1 MPTIKLPIVISGP
14 MKEQLMALL
23 RYLLLI
29 LATSLVA
36 KHWLPIDTD
45 VQQLVGI
52 IMGLVTAGWS
62 QSTVRKDNAIKQTL
76 EKYAP
81 DEVATTSVP
90 VTKQTSIRF
99 KSSGVAT
106 FVVLGLALLLAGCG
120 PMLSAIGLVPPA
132 PVAVAQTTKLDEQV
146 ALSVELAYK
155 GARLAVSTGIK
166 AGLIKGALA
175 GRIAAADDTAY
186 KAVVAVRAAYDA
198 GNAASYD
205 IAAERARAAIADIIT
220 LTLERK

>member
-23 RYLLLI
+23 RYVLLI

-52 IMGLVTAGWS
+52 IMGILTAGWS
-62 QSTVRKDNAIKQTL
+62 QATVRKDNAIKQTL
-76 EKYAP
+76 ERYAP
-81 DEVATTSVP
+81 DEIATTIAPMEKRSD
-90 VTKQTSIRF
+90 VTF

-106 FVVLGLALLLAGCG
+106 FIVLGLALLLAGCG

-166 AGLIKGALA
+166 AGLIKGPLA
-175 GRIAAADDTAY
+175 GRIAAADDAAY
-186 KAVVAVRAAYDA
+186 KAVLTVRAAYDA

-205 IAAERARAAIADIIT
+205 IAAERARAAIADVIS

>member
-23 RYLLLI
+23 RYVLLI

-52 IMGLVTAGWS
+52 IMGILTAGWS
-62 QSTVRKDNAIKQTL
+62 QATVRKDNAVKQVL

-81 DEVATTSVP
+81 DDVATTVVP
-90 VTKQTSIRF
+90 MEKQNNVQF
-99 KSSGVAT
+99 NSSGVAT
-106 FVVLGLALLLAGCG
+106 FIVLGLALLLAGCG

-166 AGLIKGALA
+166 AGLIKGPLA
-175 GRIAAADDTAY
+175 GRIAAADDAAY
-186 KAVVAVRAAYDA
+186 KAVLTVRAAYDA

-205 IAAERARAAIADIIT
+205 IAAERARAAIAEVIS